1 MEGQARGQT
10 SDSDILAQ
18 APGHSSD
25 TVADGRF
32 LIHDIHGAII
42 IYILIF
48 LLMSVL
54 SHNCCPFVLYYTQ
67 FCSGTFLDS
76 PHFHQSGSVSVAK
89 YDGGWLVCVRCEGE
103 ALLPC
108 IFLLFQI
115 F

>member
-76 PHFHQSGSVSVAK
+76 PPTLAS
-89 YDGGWLVCVRCEGE
+89 RCRMMVWYGE
-103 ALLPC
+103 T
-108 IFLLFQI
+108 
-115 F
+115 